1 MAGGLVKYRHL
12 SRKSSARKAL
22 LRSQVTALVMH
33 EHIQTTYA
41 KAKES
46 QRLAEKLI
54 TLAKRN
60 TVTSRKQVQGMLYTP
75 HALLPRVFGELANR
89 YKDRAGGYTRVTR
102 TEPANIYDQAEYAI
116 LEFVDGPR
124 DSRFMMTAM
133 AVARDR
139 ARGVESTDITKK
151 NVEKVTRLR
160 GTEEFEKMVNRLKRR
175 WGSAL
180 AENWEADPPHIAAKK

>member
-60 TVTSRKQVQGMLYTP
+60 TVTSRKQVQGMLYVRCP
-75 HALLPRVFGELANR
+75 PPGLSALSPFSRFVQPGAKLPETRTRRRKELAPNYQPLLR
-89 YKDRAGGYTRVTR
+89 FPGLTRWILDPPRLTAPSIRR
-102 TEPANIYDQAEYAI
+102 TCEPLQ
-116 LEFVDGPR
+116 GPR
-124 DSRFMMTAM
+124 RRLH
-133 AVARDR
+133 ARDPNR
-139 ARGVESTDITKK
+139 TCQH
-151 NVEKVTRLR
+151 LR
-160 GTEEFEKMVNRLKRR
+160 PG
-175 WGSAL
+175 
-180 AENWEADPPHIAAKK
+180 

>member
-12 SRKSSARKAL
+12 SRNSAARMAL

-46 QRLAEKLI
+46 QRMVEKMI
-54 TLAKRN
+54 TLAKKD
-60 TVTSRKQVQGMLYTP
+60 TVTSRKKVTGMLYTP
-75 HALLPRVFGELANR
+75 HALLPRVFGELKNR

-102 TEPANIYDQAEYAI
+102 TEPASTYDQGEYAI

-124 DSRFMMTAM
+124 DSRYMMTAM
-133 AVARDR
+133 AVARDLQ
-139 ARGVESTDITKK
+139 RGVESTDITKM
-151 NVEKVTRLR
+151 NVEKVTRYR
-160 GTEEFEKMVNRLKRR
+160 GREDFDKLVEKIKKR
-175 WGSAL
+175 WGPAL
-180 AENWEADPPHIAAKK
+180 AENWEADPAHIAAKK